1 MGRIPKARQKVL
13 DAAERVVRER
23 GAAALT
29 FDEVVAVSGVT
40 RGGITYHF
48 PTKDDLLRALVAR
61 DRERWEQSIAEN
73 RCAGGCPA
81 TGDLVAYIRSAT
93 ERDIDHQ
100 RFVAGMLS
108 AVAHDPALLD
118 SCREF
123 YRDQSGR
130 APWDELQLRRMLLR
144 LAADGLF
151 WMETFGFVDL
161 PNPARKRL
169 VLMMEAFASEWAPP
183 MSARANASAGARSKP
198 RPSGTPLSKAS
209 PSKPPR
215 SKPPDSATPLRMSP
229 RLKTKAAATGK
240 GSKR

>member
-29 FDEVVAVSGVT
+29 FDEVVAASGVT

-61 DRERWEQSIAEN
+61 DRERWEQSIAEH
-73 RCAGGCPA
+73 RCVGGCPA

-93 ERDIDHQ
+93 ERDVDHQ

-118 SCREF
+118 GCRQF
-123 YRDQSGR
+123 YRDQSGS
-130 APWDELQLRRMLLR
+130 APWDESQLRRLLLR
-144 LAADGLF
+144 LSADGLF
-151 WMETFGFVDL
+151 WMEIFGFVEL
-161 PNPARKRL
+161 PDAARKRL
-169 VLMMEAFASEWAPP
+169 VLMMEGFAREWAPAIAP
-183 MSARANASAGARSKP
+183 RAIAPQTRSSKALRSRPPLAKILRSKTTH
-198 RPSGTPLSKAS
+198 SKTPLPKS
-209 PSKPPR
+209 PGI
-215 SKPPDSATPLRMSP
+215 
-229 RLKTKAAATGK
+229 KTKAAVTGK